1 MIKKILFVIFLI
13 VILNFTINDSRKL
26 LFIES
31 TIRNTALSVN
41 RIFTIN
47 KKVKINN
54 EKALK
59 SEIKE
64 LKELLK
70 LNTITSTYKLTN
82 ATIIERSIKDYYNI
96 VTIDKGSKNGIKK
109 DQAVVTGEGLI
120 GKTLKVT
127 KNTSQVKLITSSD
140 IYNKISVLINE
151 KTFGILSGYDIKTNS
166 FLVEADEVVKEGDIV
181 TTTGLGNIYPNGV
194 KIGKVVRISKD
205 NFDLSYIVK
214 IDSSVDIKNFHYVAV
229 LDRYND

>member
-1 MIKKILFVIFLI
+1 MIKKILFVILLI

-70 LNTITSTYKLTN
+70 LNTITSTYKLT
-82 ATIIERSIKDYYNI
+82 
-96 VTIDKGSKNGIKK
+96 
-109 DQAVVTGEGLI
+109 
-120 GKTLKVT
+120 
-127 KNTSQVKLITSSD
+127 
-140 IYNKISVLINE
+140 
-151 KTFGILSGYDIKTNS
+151 
-166 FLVEADEVVKEGDIV
+166 
-181 TTTGLGNIYPNGV
+181 
-194 KIGKVVRISKD
+194 
-205 NFDLSYIVK
+205 
-214 IDSSVDIKNFHYVAV
+214 
-229 LDRYND
+229 